1 MSEKIESHEKLVECG
16 VLDLM
21 VTILKE
27 TKHPKLYRQVILLNF
42 TSVFIFPPGM
52 SIYGKFKLE
61 CEISTDSS

>member
-27 TKHPKLYRQVILLNF
+27 TKHPKLYRQVRFNLK
-42 TSVFIFPPGM
+42 P
-52 SIYGKFKLE
+52 KL
-61 CEISTDSS
+61 IP